1 MLIKPFKQNI
11 DASIEELTTP
21 EQYRINT
28 SKNEIYITECDV
40 GPSPVGITKYYDVV
54 LISEMIANK
63 RMMNINEY
71 VAKQIGGLFVK
82 IVHHFI
88 GMDNSCDMNSDI
100 KELFSNMTLKP
111 LISYISYYSPDL
123 YDDVNVSSYFKYD
136 TKTFSK
142 VVYGNN
148 IIDSVID
155 SKSINKFK
163 TISNTALILDVPD
176 PRYPDVHVYKFGSV
190 PHAIRNYKENLK
202 GSDLLHLYNLKT
214 YKVCVDKMKEE
225 EYSIQRNNSIRA
237 LLGTNVDD
245 INNFEYDPLIVRI
258 GLSQMARNI
267 AVDIIKA
274 DICGMMESFTAIY
287 DNIVV
292 SNNGFH
298 SAFKSIVSPFNGFME
313 DFDTT
318 KSQLIMRE
326 IDRVCSI
333 SKFNDLKGHF
343 RVFINCNQY
352 EITIKIVPD
361 KNLYKNNEAVTV
373 KMRKTE
379 AVSDYIVEHLHK
391 QSVLNNYY
399 SK

>member
-21 EQYRINT
+21 EQFRINT

-63 RMMNINEY
+63 RMNINEY
-71 VAKQIGGLFVK
+71 TSKRIDGGLFVK

-88 GMDNSCDMNSDI
+88 GMDNSGNVDSNV

-111 LISYISYYSPDL
+111 LISHISYYSPEL
-123 YDDVNVSSYFKYD
+123 YNDVSVSSYFKYD

-148 IIDSVID
+148 IVDNAISSESID
-155 SKSINKFK
+155 KFK
-163 TISNTALILDVPD
+163 MISNTALILDVPD
-176 PRYPDVHVYKFGSV
+176 PRYPDVHIYKFGSV
-190 PHAIRNYKENLK
+190 PHAIRNYKETLK

-214 YKVCVDKMKEE
+214 YKVYIDKIKEE

-237 LLGTNVDD
+237 LLGTNIDD
-245 INNFEYDPLIVRI
+245 IDNFEYDPLIIRI
-258 GLSQMARNI
+258 GLGQMARNI

-287 DNIVV
+287 DNTII

-298 SAFKSIVSPFNGFME
+298 SAFKSIVSPFNGFIE
-313 DFDTT
+313 NFDIS
-318 KSQLIMRE
+318 KSQLIARE
-326 IDRVCSI
+326 IDRVCSV

-343 RVFINCNQY
+343 RVFIDCNQY
-352 EITIKIVPD
+352 EITVKIVPD

-379 AVSDYIVEHLHK
+379 AVNDYIVEHLHK
-391 QSVLNNYY
+391 QSVLNKYY